1 MKLHNNY
8 PLAPDE
14 IEIEREMLPNYQ
26 IKIADF
32 YNIVK
37 NGVRKNFLVFK
48 VLRVVILRP
57 SHFY

>member
-32 YNIVK
+32 
-37 NGVRKNFLVFK
+37 
-48 VLRVVILRP
+48 
-57 SHFY
+57 

>member
-8 PLAPDE
+8 PLAPD
-14 IEIEREMLPNYQ
+14 EIEREMLPNYQ

-37 NGVRKNFLVFK
+37 NGVRKNFLVFDQKIK
-48 VLRVVILRP
+48 VLF
-57 SHFY
+57 SKF